1 MEISRDGRG
10 YCVVNFNWIATN
22 VCNRIETY
30 PLKAKKGSVF
40 CFVGFLSA
48 FLHYL
53 DSLLDCVR
61 ACVNTLEM
69 QNLCE
74 NVIYIYIYNI

>member
-1 MEISRDGRG
+1 M
-10 YCVVNFNWIATN
+10 
-22 VCNRIETY
+22 
-30 PLKAKKGSVF
+30 F

-74 NVIYIYIYNI
+74 NVIYIYIYIFEFREENEFCFFSLFFF